1 MASLCLE
8 PQERLTPASAG
19 RIKVKNNSIYNR
31 RMAHLLG
38 TERERY
44 VKKTFKSVA
53 RRYNMMNHLMT
64 FGVDILLRKEV
75 MRIAKLRNGE
85 RLLDI
90 GAGTGD
96 LSREARHTCPGAGIT
111 AADFSMEMMAA
122 GKDWETIHL
131 CQTDALALPFSH
143 NTFDVVV
150 SGYLVRNVVDLDAAL
165 AEQYRVLKSGGR
177 VVVLDTTRPRWKP
190 LNPLIKSYFRY
201 VIPSLGRLFTG
212 NGEAYTYLTQ
222 SSENFISAEDLAD
235 SLRRC
240 GFTSVTF
247 RVRMLGTMAI
257 HSASKRP

>member
-1 MASLCLE
+1 
-8 PQERLTPASAG
+8 
-19 RIKVKNNSIYNR
+19 
-31 RMAHLLG
+31 
-38 TERERY
+38 
-44 VKKTFKSVA
+44 
-53 RRYNMMNHLMT
+53 
-64 FGVDILLRKEV
+64 
-75 MRIAKLRNGE
+75 
-85 RLLDI
+85 
-90 GAGTGD
+90 
-96 LSREARHTCPGAGIT
+96 
-111 AADFSMEMMAA
+111 MEMMAA

-131 CQTDALALPFSH
+131 CQADALALPFSH

-222 SSENFISAEDLAD
+222 SSENCISAEDLAD

-240 GFTSVTF
+240 GFTSVNF